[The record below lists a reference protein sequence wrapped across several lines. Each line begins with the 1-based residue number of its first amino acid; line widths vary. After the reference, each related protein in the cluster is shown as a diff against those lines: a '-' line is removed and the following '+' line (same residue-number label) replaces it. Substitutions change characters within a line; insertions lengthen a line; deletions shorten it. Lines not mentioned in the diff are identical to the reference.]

1 MASSSS
7 STIDN
12 GRTTTGTVAC
22 RGFGQG
28 DHQLQSALTHLFFS
42 QLIRPRPPDNR
53 LRTNGTEPLTD
64 GCRAATSGLL
74 QTLSVFSVAT
84 ESGDD
89 HGARNAQGGSH
100 TAGCGVRSL
109 NLLAREPGWSPGLP
123 HSTCRMRWSSGSQG
137 SSSPVRVVRRCRLPP
152 PQHALVGLVHLR
164 RHDTLGQ
171 IAAGVGIS
179 ASRPSPTPRAGFCGS
194 RRPGRAAPVARPRPA
209 ARGPDQPDT
218 RATGRPRLAR
228 PRRTGRRTQVTTGLE
243 RPPGGEPPHTPQ
255 PSTAHWPRTER
266 PVERG
271 TARPEARPA
280 SAGDRTTV
288 IANAVPTLQRHN
300 AGQGSSQER

>member
-7 STIDN
+7 SAIDN

-194 RRPGRAAPVARPRPA
+194 RRPGRAAPVARPRPGSSGSA
-209 ARGPDQPDT
+209 GNRASPPGPTAPDRAPAPGHHRARTAT
-218 RATGRPRLAR
+218 RRRTTPHTTTVDRALAQDR
-228 PRRTGRRTQVTTGLE
+228 APRRTR
-243 RPPGGEPPHTPQ
+243 H
-255 PSTAHWPRTER
+255 
-266 PVERG
+266 G
-271 TARPEARPA
+271 TARSPPRI
-280 SAGDRTTV
+280 SR
-288 IANAVPTLQRHN
+288 
-300 AGQGSSQER
+300 

>member
-179 ASRPSPTPRAGFCGS
+179 ASRPSPAPRAGFCGS

-209 ARGPDQPDT
+209 ARINRIHEQQDVPAWPDRAGQGAGP
-218 RATGRPRLAR
+218 RS
-228 PRRTGRRTQVTTGLE
+228 
-243 RPPGGEPPHTPQ
+243 PPGSNGHPAATHPTHHK
-255 PSTAHWPRTER
+255 PSTVHWPRTER

-271 TARPEARPA
+271 TARPEVRARI
-280 SAGDRTTV
+280 SR
-288 IANAVPTLQRHN
+288 
-300 AGQGSSQER
+300 